1 MSVARPDIAI
11 DPAADGMVEAVL
23 REALELLERS
33 VETGAEGAIDLAST
47 PLSQPQREEL
57 EQRLGRGEV
66 AVEMDVVGRSQ
77 AWETAYAGVWW
88 VRHWGAERM
97 AVELIE
103 IAAVPKILLADR
115 DDARVAAER
124 LRRDLSTNSE
134 EMADAGAT
142 HD

>member
-23 REALELLERS
+23 REALELLERF